1 MTVDTPVLDTHGSV
15 HPTRDLI
22 VHIVQQRIKM
32 TSAECTHVN
41 IKELNGGFSGSVVLL
56 IKPRR
61 SGKRQF
67 SRAYN
72 INHTQAHVR
81 V

>member
-56 IKPRR
+56 IKPR
-61 SGKRQF
+61 SGKRQLP
-67 SRAYN
+67 RTCTHNQN
-72 INHTQAHVR
+72 IL
-81 V
+81 